1 MKEDIENNIGELTKL
16 NSRLMKKLAN
26 NRDQVTSQAK

>member
-1 MKEDIENNIGELTKL
+1 MKQDFENKTGELTKL

-26 NRDQVTSQAK
+26 NRDQVTS